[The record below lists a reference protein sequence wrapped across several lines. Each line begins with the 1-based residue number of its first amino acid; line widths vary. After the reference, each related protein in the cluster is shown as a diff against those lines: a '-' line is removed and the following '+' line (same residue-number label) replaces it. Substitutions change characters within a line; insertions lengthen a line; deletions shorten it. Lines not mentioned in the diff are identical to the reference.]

1 MLKLLK
7 YQFEVWS
14 RMAVADSDYERV
26 WKDYYLGVQ
35 SVFYLAQGIAMGAL
49 LFLTAFLGYLNVDDF
64 GRIVFQ
70 AVIWLPW
77 YLKVFF
83 GVLSDNVPIGS
94 YGRRKP
100 YMLIAGVVGII
111 GWITIPLYAEF
122 SILLIVSGI
131 LASFGTGM
139 SDAVI
144 DALAV
149 EITPQRRRGALQGL
163 SWGFRGLGIGLTSF
177 LAGVLA
183 DANAWFIVFSVPGV
197 LVSLSCFL
205 VLLYKENPL
214 PEDFKRVSRKEYK
227 SAFTNR
233 NVQLCFTFNLF
244 AAAAIAIIPL
254 IQTLLEVG
262 LGFDLTTVGIVFSI
276 FSVGLFL
283 GALIFGV
290 LGDRVSVRTTLPMN
304 SAVYAIVIISA
315 LFINLNDSTLAAVFF
330 FVVGFTSGGYQTTQ
344 LRINMDNTP
353 PITSGTIFN
362 LYNSIANVGLL
373 AIGAL
378 SIAIFESFVG
388 SYQVGWQLAWV
399 FLIIALIPGYYL
411 TKRNHETEFQE

>member
-1 MLKLLK
+1 MP
-7 YQFEVWS
+7 
-14 RMAVADSDYERV
+14 VAESERERV

-35 SVFYLAQGIAMGAL
+35 GVFYFAQGVAMGAL
-49 LFLTAFLGYLNVDDF
+49 LFLTAFLGYLNVDYF

-83 GVLSDNVPIGS
+83 GVLSDNLPIGG

-100 YMLIAGVVGII
+100 YMLFSGVVGII
-111 GWITIPLYAEF
+111 GWVTIPLYTEF

-131 LASFGTGM
+131 FASFGTGM
-139 SDAVI
+139 SDAVV

-163 SWGFRGLGIGLTSF
+163 SWGFRGLGLGLTSL

-183 DANAWFIVFSVPGV
+183 DANAWFTLFSVPGL
-197 LVSLSCFL
+197 LVSLSCFM

-214 PEDFKRVSRKEYK
+214 PEDFKRVSGKEYK
-227 SAFTNR
+227 IAFTNR
-233 NVQLCFTFNLF
+233 NVLLCFTFTLF
-244 AAAAIAIIPL
+244 AAAATAILPL
-254 IQTLLEVG
+254 IQTLLEIG
-262 LGFDLTTVGIVFSI
+262 LGFSLTTVGIVFSI

-290 LGDRVSVRTTLPMN
+290 LGDRISVRTTLPMN
-304 SAVYAIVIISA
+304 SVVYAIVIISA
-315 LFINLNDSTLAAVFF
+315 LVINLNDVVLAMIFF
-330 FVVGFTSGGYQTTQ
+330 LVVGFTSGGYQTTQ
-344 LRINMDNTP
+344 LRIMMDNTP
-353 PITSGTIFN
+353 PIASGTIFN
-362 LYNSIANVGLL
+362 LYNSIANVGLI

-378 SIAIFESFVG
+378 AIAVFESFVG

-411 TKRNHETEFQE
+411 TKRNRNNEFQE

>member
-1 MLKLLK
+1 MLN
-7 YQFEVWS
+7 
-14 RMAVADSDYERV
+14 ADREQERV

-35 SVFYLAQGIAMGAL
+35 SLFYLAQGVAMGSL
-49 LFLTAFLGYLNVDDF
+49 LFLTAFLGYLNVDEF
-64 GRIVFQ
+64 GRILFQ

-83 GVLSDNVPIGS
+83 GVLSDNVPIKQ

-100 YMLIAGVVGII
+100 YMLFAGVVGII
-111 GWITIPLYAEF
+111 GWITIPLYTEF
-122 SILLIVSGI
+122 SMLLVVSGI

-139 SDAVI
+139 SDATI

-163 SWGFRGLGIGLTSF
+163 SWGFRGLGLGITSL
-177 LAGVLA
+177 LAGILA
-183 DANAWFIVFSVPGV
+183 DADSWFILFSIPGI

-205 VLLYKENPL
+205 VLLFKENPL
-214 PEDFKRVSRKEYK
+214 PEDFKRVSRQVYK
-227 SAFTNR
+227 SAFSSR
-233 NVQLCFTFNLF
+233 NVQLCIIFNLF
-244 AAAAIAIIPL
+244 AAAAIAILPL

-262 LGFDLTTVGIVFSI
+262 LGFDLITVGIVFSI
-276 FSVGLFL
+276 FSVGMFL

-290 LGDRVSVRTTLPMN
+290 LGDRISVRTTLPMN
-304 SAVYAIVIISA
+304 SAVYAVVILSA
-315 LFINLNDSTLAAVFF
+315 LFINLQDPTLAMIFF

-353 PITSGTIFN
+353 AVASGTIFN
-362 LYNSIANVGLL
+362 LYNSIANVGLI

-378 SIAIFESFVG
+378 AIASFESFVG
-388 SYQVGWQLAWV
+388 SYQVGWQLTWV
-399 FLIIALIPGYYL
+399 FLLIALIPGYYL
-411 TKRNHETEFQE
+411 TRNSQEAEVQE